1 MNKIVKTGREFIEF
15 IWTTSIC
22 HQVPANDNLNT
33 NGLWQRGLE
42 ILKGLRNDTET
53 N

>member
-1 MNKIVKTGREFIEF
+1 MNKIVKTGREFIKF

-33 NGLWQRGLE
+33 NGLWQGGLAKLE
-42 ILKGLRNDTET
+42 EFFNDR
-53 N
+53 